1 MKANKKKT
9 AKKSRTVSPKKPKA
23 ARKKKVPTA
32 VVETSSFATFLD
44 NHMMAGI
51 TWAKLEKLA
60 VAEADRRHITSQRTV
75 GALKAHARSRGYQDR
90 WTVTMDDNEVKMN
103 MRQKKG
109 GKS

>member
-1 MKANKKKT
+1 MTRKVT
-9 AKKSRTVSPKKPKA
+9 AKKTRTARTKKPKA
-23 ARKKKVPTA
+23 AKKPKVQRTP
-32 VVETSSFATFLD
+32 VETSSFATFLD

-60 VAEADRRHITSQRTV
+60 SAEADRRHITSQRTV

-90 WTVTMDDNEVKMN
+90 WIVTMDDNEVKM
-103 MRQKKG
+103 KISKG